1 MFATAAA
8 SPSFNAG
15 NIISDYNFYNGWAM
29 TEAEIQAF
37 LNWTVGTCKNT
48 YCLNVYTMDTETK
61 LASSAWTCNTY
72 LGAVN
77 ESAARIIYKAQ
88 RACGISAKVILTT
101 LHKENGLLTETAP
114 LLSELRKAMGMGCPD
129 SSVCD
134 SAYYGFFNQVYS
146 AARQFAWY
154 NNPSSVRFTKIK
166 VGQSNPILYH
176 PTAACGAPGVVVQN
190 KATAALYYYTPYQPN
205 AAALANMYGT
215 GDACSSY
222 GNRNFSVY
230 YNRYFGDPVTGD
242 ANNATRIAGEDRY
255 STAIEISKATYPSSG
270 IPVAYITTGQDFADA
285 LSAAPAAAAQGGP
298 LLLTYPAGV
307 PTTTIAELKRLNP
320 AKIVVVGGPN
330 AVSAA
335 AYNSLAEVQPN
346 ITRIAGVDRYETSR
360 KLAEAVFLRV
370 ASAYLATGANF
381 PDALS
386 ASAAA
391 GSKKIPVIL
400 VDGALAKVG
409 AATTTLL
416 SKIGVTSAKIAGGTV
431 AVSAGIEADVKSR
444 GITVQRLG
452 ASDRYGTSIAIN
464 QDAFGSAA
472 TVFVATG
479 QAFPDALAGAA
490 AAGKLASPLFVTFPT
505 CMPGPL
511 RTDIISLGMKTLK
524 LLGGPNALSERVA
537 FMAVC

>member
-15 NIISDYNFYNGWAM
+15 NIISDDNFYNGWAM

-37 LNWTVGTCKNT
+37 LNWTVTTCTNT
-48 YCLNVYTMDTETK
+48 NCLDVYKTNTPTRTW
-61 LASSAWTCNTY
+61 SFGTCNTY
-72 LGAVN
+72 QGGAG
-77 ESAARIIYKAQ
+77 ESAARIIYKVQ
-88 RACGISAKVILTT
+88 RACGISAKVILVT
-101 LHKENGLLTETAP
+101 LQKEQGLLTRTSP
-114 LLSELRKAMGMGCPD
+114 SDGILRKAMGYGCPD
-129 SSVCD
+129 TSTCD
-134 SAYYGFFNQVYS
+134 SYYYGFFNQVYA
-146 AARQFAWY
+146 AARQLTWY
-154 NNPSSVRFTKIK
+154 NNPGGSFTYIK
-166 VGQSNPILYH
+166 VGQSNPIRYH
-176 PTAACGAPGVVVQN
+176 PTAACGSSGVTIRN

-205 AAALANMYGT
+205 AAALANMYGL
-215 GDACSSY
+215 GDGCSAY
-222 GNRNFSVY
+222 GNRNFWRMY
-230 YNRYFGDPVTGD
+230 RDYFGDPVTG
-242 ANNATRIAGEDRY
+242 NPINATRIAGEDRY
-255 STAIEISKATYPSSG
+255 STAIEISKATYPTSG
-270 IPVAYITTGQDFADA
+270 IPVAYVTTGQDFADA

-335 AYNSLAEVQPN
+335 AYNSLAKVQPS

-360 KLAEAVFLRV
+360 KLAATVFPRV

-400 VDGALAKVG
+400 VDGSLAKVG

-444 GITVQRLG
+444 SIAVQRLG

-511 RTDIISLGMKTLK
+511 RTEINSLEMKTLK
-524 LLGGPNALSERVA
+524 LLGGPNALSEQVA